1 MHKSLKK
8 YFPIFVL
15 PTLLAF
21 IIAFLIPFIL
31 GVYLSFTEFNTVRD
45 AVWIGF

>member
-1 MHKSLKK
+1 MQKNYKK

-21 IIAFLIPFIL
+21 IIAFVIPFFM
-31 GVYLSFTEFNTVRD
+31 GHNGWQS
-45 AVWIGF
+45 